1 LIVEVADAI
10 LPLVQDHAEG
20 PKSSARMIEFIAT
33 IIITVSSVV
42 LFAYWFRYTC
52 LLILSAK
59 TARDYTTDVAYSNQL
74 GFPAVQAQLK
84 QAGSPDLDVLR
95 AALDR
100 DFKVVRDLL
109 KYTSKASDGQSALET
124 HMLAVNYR
132 LMGAWYQ
139 VSRHFSGS
147 IAARA
152 LGEMSM
158 VVAHFANQMGEAACS
173 AA

>member
-1 LIVEVADAI
+1 
-10 LPLVQDHAEG
+10 
-20 PKSSARMIEFIAT
+20 MIELIAT
-33 IIITVSSVV
+33 VVITASSIL

-59 TARDYTTDVAYSNQL
+59 TARDYTSDVATSNRL
-74 GFPAVQAQLK
+74 LFPEVQAQLER
-84 QAGSPDLDVLR
+84 SDSSDLDKLR

-100 DFKVVRDLL
+100 DYQVIRQMM
-109 KYTSKASDGQSALET
+109 KYMPNTSEGQSALET
-124 HMLAVNYR
+124 RMLAINYR

-139 VSRHFSGS
+139 VTRHVSGS
-147 IAARA
+147 TAARA

-158 VVAHFANQMGEAACS
+158 VVAHFANVMGEQAAS